1 MQTQTQIPNPQM
13 QQIKNLMR
21 TVQMSANPQF
31 ALQQIINQNPNLKNI
46 LNLANSNGVNL
57 QQLFYTMAQQKGV
70 DPQQVLRD
78 LQF

>member
-1 MQTQTQIPNPQM
+1 M

-46 LNLANSNGVNL
+46 LNLANSNGADL
-57 QQLFYTMAQQKGV
+57 QQLFYAMAQQKGV
-70 DPQQVLRD
+70 DPQQVLRE
-78 LQF
+78 LQM

>member
-1 MQTQTQIPNPQM
+1 MQMPTQNPQM

-21 TVQMSANPQF
+21 TVQMSANPQL

-57 QQLFYTMAQQKGV
+57 QQLFYTMAQQKGA
-70 DPQQVLRD
+70 DPQQVLRE
-78 LQF
+78 LQM

>member
-1 MQTQTQIPNPQM
+1 MQMPTQNPQM

-21 TVQMSANPQF
+21 TVQMSANPQL
-31 ALQQIINQNPNLKNI
+31 ALQQIINQNPNLKNV

-70 DPQQVLRD
+70 DPQQVLRE
-78 LQF
+78 LQM

>member
-1 MQTQTQIPNPQM
+1 M

-21 TVQMSANPQF
+21 TVQMSANPQL